1 MLGNMQDEDHLK
13 MSVCM
18 CVCGHNAVGTYCPEH
33 FRVIALD
40 ISNLPMALGLL
51 YSSKAAPLPGEKV
64 RDRLQC
70 FRQPTSLIAY
80 RKRQRSSV

>member
-1 MLGNMQDEDHLK
+1 MH
-13 MSVCM
+13 SVRS
-18 CVCGHNAVGTYCPEH
+18 HCPEH

-51 YSSKAAPLPGEKV
+51 YSSKVGPLLGEKE

-70 FRQPTSLIAY
+70 FRQPTSFIAY